1 MELFNV
7 CFVLQVAKMPSM
19 SGIVQ
24 NATMTIARHHASNLK
39 ILGGRIGQ
47 VSLGPILKL
56 LKFIRL

>member
-39 ILGGRIGQ
+39 ILGGQDRPGFSWAQIK
-47 VSLGPILKL
+47 VARV
-56 LKFIRL
+56 F